1 MDLIQREINLL
12 NAEKKITSENLAIQ
26 NQKLANSLLNGSLG
40 KDINQTFSKKVLWVS
55 NFPSERA
62 KSLATEGFS
71 VKTNVFIL

>member
-40 KDINQTFSKKVLWVS
+40 KDINQTFSKKESKWSKTFKKIKIVLGI
-55 NFPSERA
+55 E
-62 KSLATEGFS
+62 
-71 VKTNVFIL
+71 

>member
-40 KDINQTFSKKVLWVS
+40 KDINQTFSKKESKWSKTLKKIKIVLGI
-55 NFPSERA
+55 E
-62 KSLATEGFS
+62 
-71 VKTNVFIL
+71 

>member
-40 KDINQTFSKKVLWVS
+40 KDINQTFSKKESKWSKTFKKIKIVLGIES
-55 NFPSERA
+55 
-62 KSLATEGFS
+62 
-71 VKTNVFIL
+71 

>member
-40 KDINQTFSKKVLWVS
+40 KDINQTFSKKESKWSKTLKKIKIVLGV
-55 NFPSERA
+55 E
-62 KSLATEGFS
+62 
-71 VKTNVFIL
+71 